1 MITEYQLLCDLV
13 SLFKT
18 NDKLSIKDL
27 NNIYEYMILYNNFKS
42 YVYNNHINIFHGEII
57 KIIELFKKLDKKYK
71 ENIIYIIE
79 RVKYLISN
87 NNSIVVESNEEIN
100 NINKEKISQL
110 LLHNNFDVKNIKY
123 LVKNDQLELNEII
136 IIRIG
141 NFVLKL
147 SFINFI
153 MQNIQDK
160 KSTNF
165 WQFVY
170 EQ

>member
-1 MITEYQLLCDLV
+1 MITEYQLLCGLV

-27 NNIYEYMILYNNFKS
+27 NSIYEYMILYNNFKS
-42 YVYNNHINIFHGEII
+42 YIDNNHINIFHGEII
-57 KIIELFKKLDKKYK
+57 KIVELFKKLDKKYK
-71 ENIIYIIE
+71 ANIIYILE

-100 NINKEKISQL
+100 NINKEKILQL
-110 LLHNNFDVKNIKY
+110 LLKNNFDIKNIKY